1 MVQSLQGMTIT
12 SSLSTLLIAKTI
24 ILYLTLNCNCSKD
37 FTINLEGVI
46 ISTILY
52 SGDNSKLSKTLIR
65 S

>member
-1 MVQSLQGMTIT
+1 MTIT

-37 FTINLEGVI
+37 FTINVEGVI